1 MEKIRD
7 VRVELVGG
15 LGNQLFG
22 YFAGLYLQQS
32 FESSITL
39 DFSQIRTIGHLNS
52 DLRLFDLAP
61 HRSIDSYSYESKVRT
76 LIRRVRDKSII
87 ISPNLSKF
95 IYPTTS
101 VIGDDCNLLVI
112 GDNRNINNERDKLK
126 SKILL
131 RGYFGNFEYFEQ
143 LDTSKKLLELA
154 RPRPAFRRAYSIA
167 KTRRPIVV
175 HVRRG
180 DYVSHKNIY
189 GLLSETY
196 YENAINEAKSLVGN
210 QPIWVFSD
218 DLNFAENMFIRLGV
232 KVTFLEREY
241 QLNPAEVMLLQ
252 SVGSA
257 NIIANSTFSAWGAAL
272 NIESTVKICPSKYFA
287 DNRLTPHW
295 PPKGWN
301 FIEPDWQ

>member
-1 MEKIRD
+1 MENIRD

-232 KVTFLEREY
+232 KVTFLERE
-241 QLNPAEVMLLQ
+241 
-252 SVGSA
+252 
-257 NIIANSTFSAWGAAL
+257 
-272 NIESTVKICPSKYFA
+272 
-287 DNRLTPHW
+287 
-295 PPKGWN
+295 
-301 FIEPDWQ
+301 